1 MGTKLQ
7 SREQVGP
14 IKLDRLNR
22 FKEMESADDVK
33 QKEAE
38 VDTLLSKPAAFAM
51 GNKVT
56 EKESEAVEEEDKRGK
71 YPWPLLVRT
80 VLLLNAFLA
89 LGINDAMGGPTLL
102 DLRDLVGATIA
113 QVSFIFAICSIG
125 SLIGCFLTGA
135 LMDRIPNACYLF
147 LASTLLLLGHANSSL
162 PYSPSLFVMY
172 FASFFKGLA
181 SGSLDTGGN
190 VLLLRIWE
198 GRDSGP
204 YMHAI
209 HFTFGI
215 GAFLAPLIARPFL
228 VNTEDTQHLNGSIR
242 AAANLTQDREVE
254 ESVWTVKTLYPMV
267 SAYPLLLSLVFVAFH
282 VKDRKTAKK
291 GANKEDEGGENQLSK
306 GFTIAIV
313 ATVSV
318 LFFLYVGME
327 VAFGTF
333 VSVFAVQS
341 KLQFTRQQGSDVT
354 AVFWGTFAATRGLAI
369 FAAIVASPNIIMWTS
384 FTISGIGSIILCI
397 WGDTYPEA
405 LYVGTALLGI
415 GMASI
420 FATGFLWV
428 ERRMK
433 VTARIGSAFLVASS
447 SGADVFP
454 LVVGQLVED
463 HPMGF
468 IYLTTGI
475 WASCLFIFTMV
486 SLIALKGERSKTSL
500 VAKENH
506 LNG

>member
-1 MGTKLQ
+1 
-7 SREQVGP
+7 
-14 IKLDRLNR
+14 
-22 FKEMESADDVK
+22 
-33 QKEAE
+33 
-38 VDTLLSKPAAFAM
+38 
-51 GNKVT
+51 
-56 EKESEAVEEEDKRGK
+56 
-71 YPWPLLVRT
+71 
-80 VLLLNAFLA
+80 
-89 LGINDAMGGPTLL
+89 
-102 DLRDLVGATIA
+102 
-113 QVSFIFAICSIG
+113 
-125 SLIGCFLTGA
+125 
-135 LMDRIPNACYLF
+135 
-147 LASTLLLLGHANSSL
+147 L
-162 PYSPSLFVMY
+162 PYSPSLFIMY
-172 FASFFKGLA
+172 AASFMKGLA

-215 GAFLAPLIARPFL
+215 GAFLAPLISRPFL
-228 VNTEDTQHLNGSIR
+228 VNLEDAQHLNGSLE
-242 AAANLTQDREVE
+242 AGNLTQGEEVE
-254 ESVWTVKTLYPMV
+254 GSLWTVKTLYPMV
-267 SAYPLLLSLVFVAFH
+267 SAYPLLLSIVFIAFH
-282 VKDRKTAKK
+282 VKDSKTAKK
-291 GANKEDEGGENQLSK
+291 GVKKDDKEGENQLGK

-327 VAFGTF
+327 VAFGTY

-341 KLQFTRQQGSDVT
+341 KLQFTRQQGADVT

-369 FAAIVASPNIIMWTS
+369 FAAIVASPNMIMWTS

-454 LVVGQLVED
+454 LIVGQLVED

-486 SLIALKGERSKTSL
+486 SLIALKGEKSKSSL
-500 VAKENH
+500 IAKKDD
-506 LNG
+506 LNR

>member
-1 MGTKLQ
+1 MASGDND
-7 SREQVGP
+7 
-14 IKLDRLNR
+14 I
-22 FKEMESADDVK
+22 K
-33 QKEAE
+33 QKE
-38 VDTLLSKPAAFAM
+38 VDTLLTQPAESTIM
-51 GNKVT
+51 GEKVT
-56 EKESEAVEEEDKRGK
+56 ETEEVEKGKGEK

-113 QVSFIFAICSIG
+113 KVSFIFVLSSIG

-135 LMDRIPNACYLF
+135 FMDRIPNACYLF
-147 LASTLLLLGHANSSL
+147 GASTLILLGLANGAL
-162 PYSPSLFVMY
+162 PYSPSLFIMY
-172 FASFFKGLA
+172 AASFMKGLA

-215 GAFLAPLIARPFL
+215 GAFLAPLISRPFL
-228 VNTEDTQHLNGSIR
+228 VNAEDAQHLNGSLE
-242 AAANLTQDREVE
+242 AGNLTQGE
-254 ESVWTVKTLYPMV
+254 ELEGSIWTVKTLYPMV
-267 SAYPLLLSLVFVAFH
+267 SAYPLLLSIVFIAFH
-282 VKDRKTAKK
+282 VNDSKTAKK
-291 GANKEDEGGENQLSK
+291 GVKKDDKEGENQLSK

-327 VAFGTF
+327 VAFGTY

-341 KLQFTRQQGSDVT
+341 KLQFTRQQGADVT

-369 FAAIVASPNIIMWTS
+369 FAAIVASPNMIMWTS
-384 FTISGIGSIILCI
+384 FTISGIGSTILCI

-454 LVVGQLVED
+454 LIVGQLVED

-486 SLIALKGERSKTSL
+486 SLIALKGEKSKSSL
-500 VAKENH
+500 IAKKDD
-506 LNG
+506 LNR